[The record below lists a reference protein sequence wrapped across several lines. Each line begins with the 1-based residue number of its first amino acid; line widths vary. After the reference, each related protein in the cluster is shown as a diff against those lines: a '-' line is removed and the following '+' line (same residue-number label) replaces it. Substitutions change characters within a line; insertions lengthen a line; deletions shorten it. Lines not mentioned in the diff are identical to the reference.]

1 MNTPVPRDP
10 DEPGHPDYREG
21 ALPESQAWNIMAYLM
36 SGLLGF
42 GLPAW
47 LLDQWL
53 GTDWIT
59 LVGLLAGMAAAITV
73 IWFRYG
79 TDRS

>member
-1 MNTPVPRDP
+1 MDTSRPRP
-10 DEPGHPDYREG
+10 DDEHREG
-21 ALPESQAWNIMAYLM
+21 PLAESRAWNIVSYLM
-36 SGLLGF
+36 AGLLGF

-53 GTDWIT
+53 GTSWLT
-59 LVGLLAGMAAAITV
+59 LVGLLVGMAVAMLV
-73 IWFRYG
+73 IWVRYG

>member
-1 MNTPVPRDP
+1 MDTSRPQPDDEHRD
-10 DEPGHPDYREG
+10 G
-21 ALPESQAWNIMAYLM
+21 ALPESRAWNIVSYLM
-36 SGLLGF
+36 AGLLGF

-53 GTDWIT
+53 GTTWLT
-59 LVGLLAGMAAAITV
+59 LVGLVVGMAVAMLV
-73 IWFRYG
+73 IWVRYG

>member
-1 MNTPVPRDP
+1 MDTFHRRP
-10 DEPGHPDYREG
+10 DDEHREG
-21 ALPESQAWNIMAYLM
+21 ALPESRAWNIISYLM
-36 SGLLGF
+36 AGLLGF

-53 GTDWIT
+53 GTTWLT
-59 LVGLLAGMAAAITV
+59 LVGLLVGMAVAMLV
-73 IWFRYG
+73 IWVRYG

>member
-1 MNTPVPRDP
+1 MDTSRPRP
-10 DEPGHPDYREG
+10 DDEHREG
-21 ALPESQAWNIMAYLM
+21 ALPESRAWNIVSYLM
-36 SGLLGF
+36 AGLLGF

-53 GTDWIT
+53 GTTWLT
-59 LVGLLAGMAAAITV
+59 LVGLVVGMAVAMLV
-73 IWFRYG
+73 IWVRYG